1 MLSASQ
7 IARICEGSH
16 LKYNC
21 FMGFMKEGCTD
32 VGTLDHESEREGSVV
47 SALHRLE
54 RESFTVMITVHHR
67 RGKVA
72 LTIGEREKVAM
83 VSTKECSIVD

>member
-32 VGTLDHESEREGSVV
+32 VGTLDHESEREGVV
-47 SALHRLE
+47 SALHHLE
-54 RESFTVMITVHHR
+54 RESFTVVITVHHR

-72 LTIGEREKVAM
+72 LL
-83 VSTKECSIVD
+83 